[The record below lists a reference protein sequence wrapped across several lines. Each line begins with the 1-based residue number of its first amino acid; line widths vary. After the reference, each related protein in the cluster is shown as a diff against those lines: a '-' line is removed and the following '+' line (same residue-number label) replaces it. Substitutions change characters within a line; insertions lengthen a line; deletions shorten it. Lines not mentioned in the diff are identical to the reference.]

1 MSLRIPVV
9 ATGQSCPGAAPAAN
23 CVLAGDSAETQAWL
37 SEAPGPQADRGL
49 TSSQLIRFCRA
60 VLLPEVETQPHAG
73 QMSAWL
79 PVSTLVIRREKS
91 SPASVLSYVYFK
103 SCIRC
108 LLKLRM
114 FVLEIKQTNPPS
126 GTSNSR
132 HKPFKN
138 LPCAPAWALFSVPG
152 PKVLGPD
159 CYQIHL
165 RDAWPLAQPEAEPL
179 GMESVSV
186 TSSPGESR

>member
-1 MSLRIPVV
+1 MAQRGCWIPGKQRINQLSADSLL
-9 ATGQSCPGAAPAAN
+9 QSCAAPGSGNTA
-23 CVLAGDSAETQAWL
+23 
-37 SEAPGPQADRGL
+37 
-49 TSSQLIRFCRA
+49 
-60 VLLPEVETQPHAG
+60 HAG

-91 SPASVLSYVYFK
+91 SPASVLSYVYLK
-103 SCIRC
+103 SCIGC

-114 FVLEIKQTNPPS
+114 FVLEIKQANPPS
-126 GTSNSR
+126 ETSNSH

-138 LPCAPAWALFSVPG
+138 LPCAPAWALFSAPG

-159 CYQIHL
+159 CYRIHL

-186 TSSPGESR
+186 TSSTGESR